1 VRPFLYGQW
10 PGYAVDQASLS
21 NKGLSMRNFI
31 IVAVSVVV
39 GIVLGYAAMQTYYN
53 QSAPPASMKR

>member
-1 VRPFLYGQW
+1 
-10 PGYAVDQASLS
+10 
-21 NKGLSMRNFI
+21 MRNFI
-31 IVAVSVVV
+31 IVAVSVIV